1 MLDSDCR
8 IKVVVAVSQLK
19 QNEGKEEKKRNTFE
33 SQLCSI
39 SDIYCTPSHVQMIM
53 GCRIITYIGML
64 FLSLFVCVC
73 FPSRDLFLLFSEK
86 NQNFAVKQE

>member
-1 MLDSDCR
+1 MLDSECR

-53 GCRIITYIGML
+53 GCRIITYIGIS
-64 FLSLFVCVC
+64 FVCLFVCVC
-73 FPSRDLFLLFSEK
+73 FPSGDLFFVV
-86 NQNFAVKQE
+86 F